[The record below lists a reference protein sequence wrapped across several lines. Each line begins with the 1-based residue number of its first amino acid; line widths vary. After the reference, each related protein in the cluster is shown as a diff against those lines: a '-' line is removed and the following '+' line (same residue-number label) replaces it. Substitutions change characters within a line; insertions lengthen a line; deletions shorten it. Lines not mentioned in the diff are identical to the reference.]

1 MKHYTYKITNN
12 LNGKYYLGRRTNK
25 DEILEQD
32 TYFGS
37 GKRLKLAI
45 KKYGIENF
53 TKEIL
58 ERFETY
64 EELIEAEKRLIT
76 EEIIADPNC
85 YNMALGGHG
94 GYTYYADRVF
104 NHTDETKEKISI
116 ANKGRPRPD
125 ARETAINC
133 GLNKFWNGRARSEQ
147 DKHNKSIA
155 AKRNAA
161 LGINPFS
168 QKIKCPHCNKETD
181 TGNAKRWHFDRCKE
195 RK

>member
-12 LNGKYYLGRRTNK
+12 LNGKYYLGRRSYK
-25 DEILEQD
+25 DEIIESD

-37 GKRLKLAI
+37 SKILKRAI
-45 KKYGIENF
+45 SKYGIENF
-53 TKEIL
+53 TKVIL
-58 ERFETY
+58 EEFETY
-64 EELIEAEKRLIT
+64 EELVEAEKRLIT
-76 EEIIADPNC
+76 ADVVADPNC
-85 YNMALGGHG
+85 YNLALGGWG
-94 GYTYYADRVF
+94 GYTYYENRICLI
-104 NHTDETKEKISI
+104 TDDGRRRISE
-116 ANKGRPRPD
+116 ANTGRPRPD
-125 ARETAINC
+125 ASQRNIEN
-133 GLNKFWNGRARSEQ
+133 GFNKFWDGRARSEQ

-181 TGNAKRWHFDRCKE
+181 TGNAKRWHFDKCKE